1 MSAQLCHHYCK
12 PLHGFRWCSSAVPRV
27 FVSHSSCPTWGQA
40 PRPRCIS
47 TPAKSPVNQQLN
59 WVLPEN
65 RKEVAQILD
74 LAERAAARWDVSY
87 STFISPSV
95 LADARLVLEGRS
107 DVVMV
112 PWGGYPQAERCRVA
126 FGMEEVLLAAK
137 EDPSQLEDAVA
148 ALQVK
153 GNFMFDP
160 ASHRDFLGAILGTGG
175 VQAATSHG
183 TGSCRV
189 RKTAWTCCQSLWLL
203 VGPAAHSPLPCTSCR
218 GPPAE
223 QQLPDT
229 CRRCRQGP
237 CGGHPGAG
245 GGRRTHP
252 GGPLT
257 GGTL

>member
-1 MSAQLCHHYCK
+1 MQSPVHGIVGSCVHIPASGQQHMSAQLCHQYCK
-12 PLHGFRWCSSAVPRV
+12 PLQRLRWCSTAVPRV
-27 FVSHSSCPTWGQA
+27 FVSHSSCPSWATA
-40 PRPRCIS
+40 PRPRSLS
-47 TPAKSPVNQQLN
+47 TAAKSPVNQQLN

-95 LADARLVLEGRS
+95 LADARLVLEGWS

-126 FGMEEVLLAAK
+126 FGREEVLLAAK

-175 VQAATSHG
+175 APTVALKAA
-183 TGSCRV
+183 
-189 RKTAWTCCQSLWLL
+189 
-203 VGPAAHSPLPCTSCR
+203 PAAGHTLTCFTSPY
-218 GPPAE
+218 
-223 QQLPDT
+223 
-229 CRRCRQGP
+229 
-237 CGGHPGAG
+237 
-245 GGRRTHP
+245 
-252 GGPLT
+252 
-257 GGTL
+257 